1 MEVRSGRCPI
11 GAGYDGDGMARMI
24 QAPRGWLVG
33 EAHTFIDPARSSAAW
48 LHRRPCAREALLSVL
63 AGDLHGTT
71 PTWAALWLFKLIFC
85 LHTVHSLRRT
95 PYTRKMRGL
104 RTRSETMPGVS

>member
-1 MEVRSGRCPI
+1 M
-11 GAGYDGDGMARMI
+11 
-24 QAPRGWLVG
+24 
-33 EAHTFIDPARSSAAW
+33 
-48 LHRRPCAREALLSVL
+48 SVL